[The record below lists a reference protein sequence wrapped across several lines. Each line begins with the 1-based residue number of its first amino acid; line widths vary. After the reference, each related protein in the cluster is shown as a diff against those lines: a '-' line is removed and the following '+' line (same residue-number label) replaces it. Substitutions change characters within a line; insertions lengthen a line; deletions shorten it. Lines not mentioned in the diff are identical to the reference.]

1 MSAIKLVFSYLV
13 FPGFL
18 FTSIVG
24 LFLTWIDR
32 KVTARIHWR
41 VGPPWYQPYA
51 DFVKLLLK
59 ETIVPDGAS
68 KFLFLFSPVLGIIA
82 MTILAVML
90 FSMNFNTQATFVGDL
105 IVIIYLL
112 ALPPIGIIIGGS
124 ASQNPLASVGASREM
139 TQYFAYE
146 LPFLISVA
154 SIIIKAGGALKL
166 GAIVNAQAVHGP
178 FLYSISGAIA
188 ALVMLLSTQ
197 AKLGFVP
204 FDIPEAEQEIMAGP
218 FIEYSGVA
226 LALFKL
232 TKAMMLLVL
241 PLLIISLLWGGFA
254 DWWAILK
261 IIVILVLIILL
272 KNTNPRLRIDQS
284 LRFFW
289 IGLGVLSVIG
299 LVLTFYGL

>member
-1 MSAIKLVFSYLV
+1 MSAIRIIFAYLI

-18 FTSIVG
+18 FTSIIG

-51 DFVKLLLK
+51 DFLKLLIK
-59 ETIVPDGAS
+59 ETIIPDGAS
-68 KFLFLFSPVLGIIA
+68 CVLFLLAPVLGVVA

-90 FSMNFNTQATFVGDL
+90 FTMNFDVQATFVGDI

-112 ALPPIGIIIGGS
+112 ALPPIGMIIGGS
-124 ASQNPLASVGASREM
+124 ASKNPLASVGASREM

-146 LPFLISVA
+146 LPFLIA
-154 SIIIKAGGALKL
+154 MTSIIVKAGGTIRL
-166 GAIVNAQAVHGP
+166 GEIISVQTAQGP
-178 FLYSISGAIA
+178 FLYSISGVIA
-188 ALVMLLSTQ
+188 AVVMLLSVQ

-218 FIEYSGVA
+218 FIEYSGVT
-226 LALFKL
+226 LGLFKL
-232 TKAMMLLVL
+232 TKAMMLFVL
-241 PLLIISLLWGGFA
+241 PLLMISLLWGGFA

-261 IIVILVLIILL
+261 FLLIVVLIILM

-284 LRFFW
+284 LRLFW
-289 IGLGVLSVIG
+289 IGIGIVSIVG
-299 LVLTFYGL
+299 LVLAFYGL